1 MLTIRPLWPLV
12 AALAVLAGCDKAVRE
27 SPPVQPPLVRTVL
40 VKPARANSLQFTGVV
55 RARVESDL
63 AFRVP
68 GKLVKRL
75 VEPGQA
81 VLRDQP
87 IAEIDPSD
95 YVLEA
100 AAATS
105 AVAAARS
112 EHQRSMAE
120 LQRLEAL
127 VDRGFVSKHDLN
139 EVRADADAAAA
150 RLRAAE
156 SDAHNASNQAL
167 YATLVADANG
177 VVMSVAAEP
186 GQVVVAGEPV
196 IRLAHAGARE
206 AVIAIPE
213 TARRFAGS
221 TATAAVYD
229 GARDIPAHLRSL
241 ATAANPATRTYE
253 ARYTLET
260 EDEALPLGSTVTINL
275 ASSDAVNLQIPL
287 AALYDRGEGP
297 GVWLVSAQTPPET
310 GATVSFRT
318 VEVATLR
325 EETAELSGGVSSSD
339 RIVAIGV
346 HLLKEGQAVRVE
358 GHPQQ

>member
-1 MLTIRPLWPLV
+1 MLKIRPLWPLV
-12 AALAVLAGCDKAVRE
+12 AALAVLAGCDKATRE
-27 SPPVQPPLVRTVL
+27 SPSVQPPLVRTVL
-40 VKPARANSLQFTGVV
+40 VKPARANNLQFTGVV

-81 VLRDQP
+81 VVRGQP

-112 EHQRSMAE
+112 EQQRSLAE
-120 LQRLEAL
+120 FERLQTL
-127 VDRGFVSKHDLN
+127 VERGFVSKHDLN
-139 EVRADADAAAA
+139 EARADADAAAA

-156 SDAHNASNQAL
+156 SDAHTASNQAV
-167 YATLVADANG
+167 YATLTADADG

-206 AVIAIPE
+206 AVIAVPE
-213 TARRFAGS
+213 TARRFAGAAA
-221 TATAAVYD
+221 TATVYD
-229 GARDIPAHLRSL
+229 GAQGIPARLRSL
-241 ATAANPATRTYE
+241 ATAADPATRTYQ

-260 EDEALPLGSTVTINL
+260 EDTALPLGATVTIRL
-275 ASSDAVNLQIPL
+275 VSPDTVNLQVPL

-297 GVWLVSAQTPPET
+297 GVWLVLEPVAADTDT
-310 GATVSFRT
+310 TISFRA
-318 VEVATLR
+318 VQVAALR
-325 EETAELSGGVSSSD
+325 EETAELTSGVSSND